1 MNRAVRSRMGP
12 AMLLQVIT
20 SGWTS
25 EEFSDYAQRNDII
38 GAELCHFEHN
48 ICNKRPM
55 PREEPK

>member
-1 MNRAVRSRMGP
+1 MNWAVRSRMGP

-25 EEFSDYAQRNDII
+25 EECSDYVQRNDII
-38 GAELCHFEHN
+38 GEKLCRLEHN